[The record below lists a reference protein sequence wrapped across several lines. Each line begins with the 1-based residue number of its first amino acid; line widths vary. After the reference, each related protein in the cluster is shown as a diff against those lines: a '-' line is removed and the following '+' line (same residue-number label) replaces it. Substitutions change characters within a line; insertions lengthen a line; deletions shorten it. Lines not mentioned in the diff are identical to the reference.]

1 MSAVYDFTADRLDS
15 GDFPYE
21 AVPVYMEWDLL
32 SSRKT
37 IAMVKV
43 EMDINYMGNTFTV
56 EETRMYEVKNVINP
70 TPAVESNAIVLRSDN
85 SWLMNV
91 GLE

>member
-15 GDFPYE
+15 GDFPPE
-21 AVPVYMEWDLL
+21 TVPVYMEWDLL